1 MEEETPFGRYRLR
14 GLLGAGGMGQVYRAY
29 DTGTERVVAL
39 KVLPPEY
46 AHDPVYRARFR
57 REAQVAARLSEPH
70 IVPIHDY
77 GEIDG
82 RLFLDM
88 RLVEGTDLATVLN
101 TRGALTPAAAV
112 SCIAQVAAAL
122 DAAHR
127 AGLVHRDV
135 KPSNILTAPD
145 GFAYLIDFGIARGEG
160 DTGLTSTGAAI
171 GTFAY
176 MAPERLDHG
185 DYDGRADVYSLAC
198 VLYEVMTGSRPFPG
212 TSVERQIAAH
222 LSTPP
227 PRPSASSVGVPAAFD
242 AVIAQGMAKRPQDR
256 FQTAG
261 ALAEAARAAL
271 TDGRD
276 DATTIARDAVTQV
289 IPFVDRDRTANAET
303 EFRPRTGDGEPHPD
317 PTPHPDHGPQSNPAA
332 HPGRGSQP
340 GTESQPDAG
349 SRHGRHDAARAD
361 TELGA
366 ERGGKKRRPA
376 ADPAQRSLSALAW
389 AAGIAVA
396 LVAVVSVVL
405 VGLPADNN
413 TATEAPQQ
421 ASPATGANQPGPV
434 TNTFPLL
441 SNTPTAPGPRP
452 TTTAGPQDSA
462 AAAKE
467 FIRTHYALLP
477 ADTAAA
483 WNRLTPRYQT
493 YIGGYDNY
501 RKFWDTVD
509 SVTTSAISADPAQLT
524 VTYTLSFRFQDGR
537 AATENRRAQLVRS
550 GDTYLIDSAELIS

>member
-82 RLFLDM
+82 RLYLDM
-88 RLVEGTDLATVLN
+88 RLVEGTDLATLLN
-101 TRGALTPAAAV
+101 TDGALTPAAAV

-160 DTGLTSTGAAI
+160 DAGLTTAGAAI

-198 VLYEVMTGSRPFPG
+198 VLYECMTGSKPFPG

-222 LSTPP
+222 LSAPP

-242 AVIAQGMAKRPQDR
+242 AVIARGMAKQPADR
-256 FQTAG
+256 FPTAG
-261 ALAEAARAAL
+261 ALAAAARAAL
-271 TDGRD
+271 AHDRD
-276 DATTIARDAVTQV
+276 DATTIARTAATQV
-289 IPFVDRDRTANAET
+289 IPFTGADRSASSDPVALTRATAGDPAS
-303 EFRPRTGDGEPHPD
+303 RARTGPHSGSED
-317 PTPHPDHGPQSNPAA
+317 SDTRTQHRHAA
-332 HPGRGSQP
+332 A
-340 GTESQPDAG
+340 T
-349 SRHGRHDAARAD
+349 AD
-361 TELGA
+361 TELGPSA
-366 ERGGKKRRPA
+366 RDGSTRRQ
-376 ADPAQRSLSALAW
+376 DPAQRSLSALAW

-396 LVAVVSVVL
+396 LVGAVTVVL
-405 VGLPADNN
+405 IRLPSDTSSDTAAPQATSRTSGAYLPA
-413 TATEAPQQ
+413 
-421 ASPATGANQPGPV
+421 PAT
-434 TNTFPLL
+434 NTLPLL
-441 SNTPTAPGPRP
+441 STDPTTSLPGPR
-452 TTTAGPQDSA
+452 TTTTGAQD
-462 AAAKE
+462 
-467 FIRTHYALLP
+467 P
-477 ADTAAA
+477 ATAAA
-483 WNRLTPRYQT
+483 EFVRSHYTLLPTDTATAWSRLTPRYQT
-493 YIGGYDNY
+493 YIGGYDTY

-509 SVTTSAISADPAQLT
+509 SVAISAISADSTQLT
-524 VTYTLSFRFQDGR
+524 VTYTLSFHFKDGR
-537 AATENRRAQLVRS
+537 TATEHRRAQLIRA
-550 GDTYLIDSAELIS
+550 GDAYLIDSAELVS

>member
-82 RLFLDM
+82 RLYLDM
-88 RLVEGTDLATVLN
+88 RLVEGTDLATLLN
-101 TRGALTPAAAV
+101 TDGALTPAAAV

-160 DTGLTSTGAAI
+160 DAGLTTAGAAI

-198 VLYEVMTGSRPFPG
+198 VLYECMTGSKPFPG

-242 AVIAQGMAKRPQDR
+242 AVIARGMAKQPADR
-256 FQTAG
+256 FPTAG
-261 ALAEAARAAL
+261 ALAAAARAAL
-271 TDGRD
+271 ADDRD
-276 DATTIARDAVTQV
+276 DATTIARTAATQV
-289 IPFVDRDRTANAET
+289 VPFAGADRSASSD
-303 EFRPRTGDGEPHPD
+303 
-317 PTPHPDHGPQSNPAA
+317 PAA
-332 HPGRGSQP
+332 LTRA
-340 GTESQPDAG
+340 T
-349 SRHGRHDAARAD
+349 AATAD
-361 TELGA
+361 TELGPPA
-366 ERGGKKRRPA
+366 RGETRRQ
-376 ADPAQRSLSALAW
+376 DPAQRSLSALAW

-396 LVAVVSVVL
+396 LVGAVTVVL
-405 VGLPADNN
+405 VRLPSDTSSDTAAPQATSRTSGAYLPA
-413 TATEAPQQ
+413 
-421 ASPATGANQPGPV
+421 PAT
-434 TNTFPLL
+434 NTLPLL
-441 SNTPTAPGPRP
+441 STDPTTSLPGPRT
-452 TTTAGPQDSA
+452 TTTAGAQDPATA
-462 AAAKE
+462 AAE
-467 FIRTHYALLP
+467 FVRAHYTLLP
-477 ADTAAA
+477 ADTATA
-483 WNRLTPRYQT
+483 WSRLTTSYQT

-509 SVTTSAISADPAQLT
+509 SVSISAISADSAQLT
-524 VTYTLSFRFQDGR
+524 VAYTLSFHFKDGR
-537 AATENRRAQLVRS
+537 TAIEHRRAQLARA
-550 GDTYLIDSAELIS
+550 GDTYLIDSAELVS